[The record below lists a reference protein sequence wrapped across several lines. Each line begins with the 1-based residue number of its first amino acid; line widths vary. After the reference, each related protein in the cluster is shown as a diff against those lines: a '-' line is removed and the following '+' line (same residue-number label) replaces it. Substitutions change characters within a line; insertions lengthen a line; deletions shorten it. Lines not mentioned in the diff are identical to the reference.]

1 MRAIL
6 RIAATTTAAGLLL
19 ASAATMAS
27 ASTASPHPA
36 ATHAA
41 RVHLTSG
48 ETSLTT
54 VSGLAETLLVDSHV
68 ALFATTPGTET
79 LLGST
84 SDPQI
89 KFSFPVTGGRVN
101 PARLTGTIRHR
112 GGILF
117 VNTSSGDRIKLS
129 RFRISLTSKRL
140 SAIVSTVGMRVTVAK
155 LSFSHARFSIG
166 RSHVKVRRIGV
177 HLTTAAATALNDVL
191 GTSLHHG
198 PEDRDRADAGAVLG
212 TTARPSAGLIRRT
225 GAGPVPRTGAGR
237 PAGRPGATR
246 PRPWPGRTGRR
257 TAGRRRRPPLAGRRA
272 CPAPRCGRIPSPGSG
287 PHRGWWT
294 AGAR

>member
-1 MRAIL
+1 MRALL
-6 RIAATTTAAGLLL
+6 RIAAITTTAGLLL

-54 VSGLAETLLVDSHV
+54 VSGLAEELVGDGIV
-68 ALFATTPGTET
+68 PFATTPGTQT
-79 LLGST
+79 LVGTS
-84 SDPQI
+84 SDPQF

-117 VNTSSGDRIKLS
+117 TNVPPNGSTIKLS

-140 SAIVSTVGMRVTVAK
+140 SAIVSSVGMRVTVAK

-177 HLTTAAATALNDVL
+177 HLTTAGADALDSAL
-191 GTSLHHG
+191 GTSLFTPG
-198 PEDRDRADAGAVLG
+198 MKIA
-212 TTARPSAGLIRRT
+212 TARTLVRF
-225 GAGPVPRTGAGR
+225 
-237 PAGRPGATR
+237 
-246 PRPWPGRTGRR
+246 
-257 TAGRRRRPPLAGRRA
+257 
-272 CPAPRCGRIPSPGSG
+272 
-287 PHRGWWT
+287 
-294 AGAR
+294 

>member
-6 RIAATTTAAGLLL
+6 RIAATTTAAGLLV

-54 VSGLAETLLVDSHV
+54 VSGLAAELLGDGIV
-68 ALFATTPGTET
+68 ALATTPGTQT
-79 LLGST
+79 LVGTS
-84 SDPQI
+84 SDPQF

-117 VNTSSGDRIKLS
+117 VNTAMSSETIKLS

-140 SAIVSTVGMRVTVAK
+140 SAIVTTAGPGTRVTVAT
-155 LSFSHARFSIG
+155 LNFSHARFSVG
-166 RSHVKVRRIGV
+166 LSHVKVRKIGV
-177 HLTTAAATALNDVL
+177 HLTTPGATALDSAL
-191 GTSLHHG
+191 GTSVFVG
-198 PEDRDRADAGAVLG
+198 GMKIAEM
-212 TTARPSAGLIRRT
+212 RT
-225 GAGPVPRTGAGR
+225 LVRF
-237 PAGRPGATR
+237 
-246 PRPWPGRTGRR
+246 
-257 TAGRRRRPPLAGRRA
+257 
-272 CPAPRCGRIPSPGSG
+272 
-287 PHRGWWT
+287 
-294 AGAR
+294 

>member
-1 MRAIL
+1 MYAKSRKPCGEEGYQMRAIL

-36 ATHAA
+36 THAA

-54 VSGLAETLLVDSHV
+54 VPGLAEELVGDGIV
-68 ALFATTPGTET
+68 PFATTPGTET
-79 LLGST
+79 LVGTS
-84 SDPQI
+84 SDPQF

-101 PARLTGTIRHR
+101 PARLTGTIKHR

-117 VNTSSGDRIKLS
+117 VTVPPSGGAIKLS
-129 RFRISLTSKRL
+129 RFRISLTNRRL
-140 SAIVSTVGMRVTVAK
+140 SAIVTVNPPGTGVRVTVAK

-177 HLTTAAATALNDVL
+177 HLTTSGAEALDN
-191 GTSLHHG
+191 
-198 PEDRDRADAGAVLG
+198 ALG
-212 TTARPSAGLIRRT
+212 TTDF
-225 GAGPVPRTGAGR
+225 
-237 PAGRPGATR
+237 
-246 PRPWPGRTGRR
+246 
-257 TAGRRRRPPLAGRRA
+257 
-272 CPAPRCGRIPSPGSG
+272 SPGQKIA
-287 PHRGWWT
+287 T
-294 AGAR
+294 ARTLVRF

>member
-1 MRAIL
+1 MQRAANPCGEEGYQMRAIL

-54 VSGLAETLLVDSHV
+54 VPGLAEELVGDGIV
-68 ALFATTPGTET
+68 PFATTPGTET
-79 LLGST
+79 LVGTS
-84 SDPQI
+84 SDPQF

-117 VNTSSGDRIKLS
+117 VNTSTSGGTIKLS

-140 SAIVSTVGMRVTVAK
+140 SAIVSTVG
-155 LSFSHARFSIG
+155 
-166 RSHVKVRRIGV
+166 RRGDGGEAQLLPCQV
-177 HLTTAAATALNDVL
+177 QY
-191 GTSLHHG
+191 
-198 PEDRDRADAGAVLG
+198 
-212 TTARPSAGLIRRT
+212 RP
-225 GAGPVPRTGAGR
+225 
-237 PAGRPGATR
+237 
-246 PRPWPGRTGRR
+246 
-257 TAGRRRRPPLAGRRA
+257 
-272 CPAPRCGRIPSPGSG
+272 
-287 PHRGWWT
+287 
-294 AGAR
+294 

>member
-1 MRAIL
+1 MRALL
-6 RIAATTTAAGLLL
+6 RIAAITTAAGLLL
-19 ASAATMAS
+19 APAATMAS

-54 VSGLAETLLVDSHV
+54 VSGLAETLLESGIV
-68 ALFATTPGTET
+68 LFATTPGTES
-79 LLGST
+79 LLGLT
-84 SDPQI
+84 TNPQI

-117 VNTSSGDRIKLS
+117 VNTAMSGEAIKLS

-155 LSFSHARFSIG
+155 LNFSKARVSVG
-166 RSHVKVRRIGV
+166 LSHVKVRKIGV
-177 HLTTAAATALNDVL
+177 HLTTAGAEALDNAL
-191 GTSLHHG
+191 STMEFTGG
-198 PEDRDRADAGAVLG
+198 MKIAEM
-212 TTARPSAGLIRRT
+212 RT
-225 GAGPVPRTGAGR
+225 LVRF
-237 PAGRPGATR
+237 
-246 PRPWPGRTGRR
+246 
-257 TAGRRRRPPLAGRRA
+257 
-272 CPAPRCGRIPSPGSG
+272 
-287 PHRGWWT
+287 
-294 AGAR
+294 